1 MMESTIFLDRKE
13 YQDCLEVFEELWR
26 GGEEPDLRFFLPE
39 EGPGYAQALR
49 ELLSL
54 DLEMRL
60 RRGLKASTISYL
72 ESFPG
77 VSIFPEEILN
87 LVEREIRVRKAF
99 QLPLPDLADL
109 TEGFPTLSVQLRQL
123 FRKIGNLPPEIPDF
137 DGMEEIGK
145 GGMGI
150 VYRTRQISLERE
162 VALKVIRPD
171 RISDPDEVE
180 SYRKQ
185 FRFEARKMARVNHPN
200 VVKIFGTGEFGK
212 DWYLT
217 MELVDGRSLKRV
229 LDEEGVLDPLEVAR
243 MAVQVV
249 AGVIAIHA
257 TGIIHRDLKPD
268 NILLTTSGQAK
279 VADFGLAR
287 PLDAEQRTQQG
298 LFKGTASYCSPE
310 QAAMDGRDLTERTDV
325 YGLGGVLYA
334 ALTGHSPFPAE
345 REIWKTLELVRNQ
358 PVVPVRRLR
367 PDCPRDLET
376 ICLKCL
382 EKDPDR
388 RYASAR
394 GLMND
399 LNRFLDGRPIQARP
413 VGFVERIWLWSKRN
427 QALSVA
433 LIAIGII
440 LTTSLSIFVC
450 RSWWMVIERERANWR
465 ETNTYLASTELK
477 ALIENSH
484 EFEGS
489 SDLIELKKV
498 LLKKTAYI
506 TDSFLINLSKTK

>member
-1 MMESTIFLDRKE
+1 
-13 YQDCLEVFEELWR
+13 VF
-26 GGEEPDLRFFLPE
+26 
-39 EGPGYAQALR
+39 
-49 ELLSL
+49 S
-54 DLEMRL
+54 
-60 RRGLKASTISYL
+60 
-72 ESFPG
+72 
-77 VSIFPEEILN
+77 
-87 LVEREIRVRKAF
+87 KAF
-99 QLPLPDLADL
+99 C
-109 TEGFPTLSVQLRQL
+109 SR
-123 FRKIGNLPPEIPDF
+123 IGQA
-137 DGMEEIGK
+137 G
-145 GGMGI
+145 
-150 VYRTRQISLERE
+150 Q
-162 VALKVIRPD
+162 
-171 RISDPDEVE
+171 
-180 SYRKQ
+180 
-185 FRFEARKMARVNHPN
+185 
-200 VVKIFGTGEFGK
+200 
-212 DWYLT
+212 
-217 MELVDGRSLKRV
+217 
-229 LDEEGVLDPLEVAR
+229 
-243 MAVQVV
+243 AVQVV

-287 PLDAEQRTQQG
+287 PLDAEQGTQQG
-298 LFKGTASYCSPE
+298 LFKGTASYSSPE

-367 PDCPRDLET
+367 PDWPRDLET

-394 GLMND
+394 ELMND

-450 RSWWMVIERERANWR
+450 RSWWMVIERERATWR

-477 ALIENSH
+477 ALIENST

-506 TDSFLINLSKTK
+506 TDSFFRNLSEAK